1 MKTKLQLLFIA
12 LAIFTGINRVAA
24 QGTTVFPIATNAS
37 LEELSGGIAGSGSNY
52 LVSMLSGSNVC
63 VQLVS
68 TNGTLIGS
76 LTTIGESMG
85 EPRAAFGSTNYL
97 VGWFDDYTSSPLGE
111 IVSGNGTPTG
121 QPFSLPNSPEAIAS
135 DGTNFLIVMR
145 DNSDNIY
152 GQLVTSTGALSGSEF
167 LIGNQTSK
175 YPSVAFGKTNYLVVL
190 NACYGVFV
198 TPGGSAGSAFQI
210 NQTTSAA
217 NNFDAVAFDGTNYLV
232 AWMWNPGPDTGGS
245 LTNWDI
251 FGRLVSQTGNFP
263 GNELELVT
271 DPGNDVI
278 PSLAFDGSDYLLTW
292 GYGFQVTTNTNIRFQ
307 FLNRSASA
315 IGPEFVLFN
324 SQGTN
329 APLFVFPN
337 GLIFDGTRF
346 AMAATLGSL
355 SLSSGEVYGGV
366 LSPSFSLRPPRI
378 ASFQQ
383 NGLLTWTNAPGT
395 NLFVLQSVPAP
406 AWINPPGT
414 NAFVLQWAS
423 VLTGPWSYASS
434 PLDLTISTNTQTTVT
449 VPLVPP
455 TGFYRVAEGFGLQ
468 SLHGAWISPQ
478 IGVTN
483 VGSIYFMADGN
494 GTLTN
499 FGIYNVATPPG
510 YYSVNYAGGVTLTID
525 ALDGTNIVTGQFVPP
540 RQIVFTGSATN
551 QLTMALPVENV
562 ALCAG
567 TWSGILTETNDP
579 AGLNNYSVSL
589 SVSTNGSVNLSGDF
603 TGTGWMFAL
612 APTNGALASHFTTTS
627 TGHYDQFSI
636 TATLNGNAIS
646 GSFNTDSGSGANA
659 VTGTVL
665 LTRP

>member
-1 MKTKLQLLFIA
+1 LSGSSYVFLRQTDNATFNLHFDWQKHTKGTVNQFIIEGRTAKPEFFMKSKLHWLFIA
-12 LAIFTGINRVAA
+12 LALLAGINQVAA
-24 QGTTVFPIATNAS
+24 TSTTVFPIATNAS
-37 LEELSGGIAGSGSNY
+37 LAEISGGIASSGSNY

-97 VGWFDDYTSSPLGE
+97 VGWFDDYTSSPFGE
-111 IVSGNGTPTG
+111 IVSWNGTPTG

-198 TPGGSAGSAFQI
+198 TPGGSAGSIFQI

-217 NNFDAVAFDGTNYLV
+217 NNFDTVAFDGTNYLV

-251 FGRLVSQTGNFP
+251 FGRLVSQTGSFP

-278 PSLAFDGSDYLLTW
+278 PSLAFDGYNYLLTW

-346 AMAATLGSL
+346 AMAATLGLS
-355 SLSSGEVYGGV
+355 SLSSGEVYGGFI
-366 LSPSFSLRPPRI
+366 PSSTAMPQLNGTSFGNHQFSLSLI
-378 ASFQQ
+378 
-383 NGLLTWTNAPGT
+383 GTPG
-395 NLFVLQSVPAP
+395 
-406 AWINPPGT
+406 IN
-414 NAFVLQWAS
+414 
-423 VLTGPWSYASS
+423 YAIQ
-434 PLDLTISTNTQTTVT
+434 ISTNLALSNWTAV
-449 VPLVPP
+449 
-455 TGFYRVAEGFGLQ
+455 
-468 SLHGAWISPQ
+468 
-478 IGVTN
+478 VTN
-483 VGSIYFMADGN
+483 S
-494 GTLTN
+494 
-499 FGIYNVATPPG
+499 
-510 YYSVNYAGGVTLTID
+510 
-525 ALDGTNIVTGQFVPP
+525 
-540 RQIVFTGSATN
+540 
-551 QLTMALPVENV
+551 
-562 ALCAG
+562 
-567 TWSGILTETNDP
+567 
-579 AGLNNYSVSL
+579 
-589 SVSTNGSVNLSGDF
+589 
-603 TGTGWMFAL
+603 
-612 APTNGALASHFTTTS
+612 PTNGPFSFT
-627 TGHYDQFSI
+627 DLN
-636 TATLNGNAIS
+636 ATNSSRFYRAMKQ
-646 GSFNTDSGSGANA
+646 
-659 VTGTVL
+659 
-665 LTRP
+665 